1 MGSKTGASIGS
12 GSLGKKKQIH
22 GGDLA
27 LVPLVILTKN
37 RNLKRKQKNTDIQKI
52 VINKRKKILQ
62 KCREFLDCG
71 VAWRQCKTQSSFS
84 DKILMN
90 LKNKLKFKETSMI
103 TMKIT
108 CGMFLIQNSLW
119 DRLKTWTT
127 SIFQMK

>member
-12 GSLGKKKQIH
+12 GSLGKKTDPWRRS
-22 GGDLA
+22 GPRASSDFNE
-27 LVPLVILTKN
+27 KN
-37 RNLKRKQKNTDIQKI
+37 RNLTEKNRHSKNCD
-52 VINKRKKILQ
+52 NKRKKILQ
-62 KCREFLDCG
+62 KCRGFLDCG

-108 CGMFLIQNSLW
+108 CGMFLIQNSFW
-119 DRLKTWTT
+119 DLLKLWTT

>member
-1 MGSKTGASIGS
+1 MGI
-12 GSLGKKKQIH
+12 
-22 GGDLA
+22 
-27 LVPLVILTKN
+27 
-37 RNLKRKQKNTDIQKI
+37 RKQEKKTDISKKI
-52 VINKRKKILQ
+52 VITKRNPKILR

-119 DRLKTWTT
+119 DRLKLWTT

>member
-12 GSLGKKKQIH
+12 GSLGKKKTDPWRSSGPRASSDFNEKTEI
-22 GGDLA
+22 
-27 LVPLVILTKN
+27 
-37 RNLKRKQKNTDIQKI
+37 KQKTEKYRHSKNCD
-52 VINKRKKILQ
+52 NKRKKILQ

-90 LKNKLKFKETSMI
+90 LKNKLKFKETSMT

-108 CGMFLIQNSLW
+108 CGMFLIQNSPW
-119 DRLKTWTT
+119 DRLKLWTT
-127 SIFQMK
+127 SI